1 MVGGELLFA
10 GAAQLM
16 RKGIAAIGEC
26 MAEIRLGREDAEG
39 TMPAA
44 IAYGGDTLN
53 CAVYIARQG
62 LSVDYVTA
70 LGDDP
75 LSDWMLSQWRAEGVG
90 CDLVRRV
97 PGAAP
102 GLYLIDVDAAGER
115 SFHYWRQGSPASRL
129 LDDPDQAR
137 LLFKQL
143 AGFEWLFLTG
153 ITLAIYAPESR
164 ARLLD
169 FLRSHRAAGGKVAFD
184 GNFRPRLW
192 ADRGEAASVYEQL
205 YRVTDLALPTLDD
218 ERLLFDDPSELASV
232 RRLRSWGVGEIALKK
247 GPAGCLVADRDRVAT
262 APAEKVADVVD
273 TTAAGDSFN
282 AGYLAARLTGR
293 PIQDAAAR
301 GNRLAALVVRHPGA
315 IMPRT
320 ALRAALPDLPPTKAG

>member
-1 MVGGELLFA
+1 
-10 GAAQLM
+10 M

-26 MAEIRLGREDAEG
+26 MAEIRPGREDAEG

-70 LGDDP
+70 LGDDR
-75 LSDWMLSQWRAEGVG
+75 LSGWMLSQWRAEGVG
-90 CDLVRRV
+90 CDLVLRA
-97 PGAAP
+97 PGAVP

-115 SFHYWRQGSPASRL
+115 SFRYWRRGSPASRL

-137 LLFKQL
+137 LLLRQL
-143 AGFEWLFLTG
+143 AGFEWIYLTG
-153 ITLAIYAPESR
+153 ITLAIYAPEAR
-164 ARLLD
+164 ARLFA

-184 GNFRPRLW
+184 SNFRPRLW
-192 ADRGEAASVYEQL
+192 ADAAEAASVHERM
-205 YRVTDLALPTLDD
+205 YRMTDLALPTLDD
-218 ERLLFDDPSELASV
+218 ERLVFGQASELEAV
-232 RRLRSWGVGEIALKK
+232 RRLRTWGVGEIALKK
-247 GPAGCLVADRDRVAT
+247 GPEGCLVAAGDRVAA
-262 APAEKVADVVD
+262 APADKVADIVD

-293 PIQDAAAR
+293 SIQDAAVR

-315 IMPRT
+315 IMPRIP
-320 ALRAALPDLPPTKAG
+320 LRDALPDLTQAGAC